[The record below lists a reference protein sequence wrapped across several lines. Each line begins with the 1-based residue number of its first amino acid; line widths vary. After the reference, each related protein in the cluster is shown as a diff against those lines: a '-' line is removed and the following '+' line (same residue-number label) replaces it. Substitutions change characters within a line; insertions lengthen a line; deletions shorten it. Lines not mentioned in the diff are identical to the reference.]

1 MTASNTAAVILAAGK
16 GTRMKSAV
24 PKALQPIAGLPMVCH
39 VLAAV
44 EPLDLAQCVV
54 VIGPDMPAVKD
65 AVAPHATAIQK
76 TQLGTGDAVKAA
88 RPILGDMTDG
98 TILILFGDTPLI
110 HTETLRRMHAA
121 RAEGAA
127 VVVLGFR
134 AQDPTGY
141 GRLVVD
147 EAGVLDAI
155 VEHNDATESQKAI
168 GLCNSG
174 VMAVDAAH
182 LFSLLDRVGNDN
194 AKGEFYLTDIVGIAR
209 ADGHRCVA
217 VEVAVDADEVM
228 GVDSRAGLARAEA
241 AWQARRRAAAFDDG
255 VTLQDPDSVWFSHDT
270 TLGQDVTVG
279 PNVVFASGVTV
290 KDGVTIKAFCHL
302 DGVIVEEGAIIGP
315 FARLRPGAVIGKDVH
330 IGNFVEVKN
339 AVMGEGAKAN
349 HLAYIGDA
357 DIGAGSNIGAGT
369 ITCNYDGFGKHKT
382 VLGEAVFIGSN
393 STLVAP
399 ISIGD
404 RAYIG
409 AGSTVVENVSEDALA
424 IGRGR
429 QVEKPGRAKALREKL
444 ADRKKQATKD
454 KA

>member
-1 MTASNTAAVILAAGK
+1 MTARDTAAVILAAGK
-16 GTRMKSAV
+16 GTRMKSAL
-24 PKALQPIAGLPMVCH
+24 PKVLQPVAGLPMVCH

-54 VIGPDMPAVKD
+54 VIAPDMPEVKD
-65 AVAPHATAIQK
+65 AVAPHATAVQEAR
-76 TQLGTGDAVKAA
+76 QGTADAVKAA
-88 RPILGDMTDG
+88 RPMLGGMTGG
-98 TILILFGDTPLI
+98 TILVLFGDTPLI
-110 HTETLRRMHAA
+110 HTETIRRMLAA

-127 VVVLGFR
+127 VAVLGFR
-134 AQDPTGY
+134 AADPTGY
-141 GRLVVD
+141 GRLVLAPD
-147 EAGVLDAI
+147 GALDAI
-155 VEHNDATESQKAI
+155 VEHHDATEAQKAI
-168 GLCNSG
+168 DLCNSG
-174 VMAVDAAH
+174 VMAVDAAR
-182 LFSLLDRVGNDN
+182 LFPLLDRVGNDN
-194 AKGEFYLTDIVGIAR
+194 AKKEYYLTDIVGLAR
-209 ADGHRCVA
+209 ADGLRCAV
-217 VEVAVDADEVM
+217 VEVAVDANEVM

-241 AWQARRRAAAFDDG
+241 AWQARRRAVALDAG
-255 VTLQDPDSVWFSHDT
+255 VTLQDPDTVWFSHDT
-270 TLGQDVTVG
+270 VLGQDAVVG
-279 PNVVFASGVTV
+279 PNVVFETGVTV
-290 KDGVTIKAFCHL
+290 KDGATIKAFCHL
-302 DGVIVEEGAIIGP
+302 DGVIVEEGAIVGP
-315 FARLRPGAVIGKDVH
+315 FARLRPGAVIGKGVH

-382 VLGEAVFIGSN
+382 VIGEAVFVGSN

-429 QVEKPGRAKALREKL
+429 QVEKPGRAKALRDKL